1 MKYLSRIL
9 LLTVVLLIVWVNKEQ
24 MNKKQIIEK
33 LKNDEDYYGEFGNKY
48 LSNSHVGKLLKD
60 PLRAF
65 EPSKPSPAFLVGGYF
80 HTCILEPDKL
90 DKYRVVKSTT
100 RNTKEY
106 KDVSGGELCLL
117 QHEVDAIELMREKV
131 MANNICKDLITLGN
145 VEYEVPGVTELFGNM
160 WKGKADIVNH
170 DEKLV
175 IDLKTTN
182 DIDKFKWSAS
192 KFNYDSQAYIY
203 SKLFGYEF
211 LFIVIDKNTHQIGM
225 FDCSPEFYERG
236 EDKVRRASE
245 AYDLFYKTKDFDPKQ
260 YFISKTL

>member
-1 MKYLSRIL
+1 M
-9 LLTVVLLIVWVNKEQ
+9 NKEKILQ
-24 MNKKQIIEK
+24 R
-33 LKNDEDYYGEFGNKY
+33 LCNDEDYYGEFGNQF

-90 DKYRVVKSTT
+90 DKYKVVKSTT
-100 RNTKEY
+100 RNTKAY
-106 KDVSGGELCLL
+106 KDVAGGELCLL
-117 QHEVDAIELMREKV
+117 QHEVDTIELMREKV
-131 MANNICKDLITLGN
+131 LANDICKDLIIN
-145 VEYEVPGVTELFGNM
+145 SQNKYEQPGIINM
-160 WKGKADIVNH
+160 FNNNWKGKADIVNH

-175 IDLKTTN
+175 IDLKTTA
-182 DIDKFKWSAS
+182 DIDKFQWSAS

-225 FDCSPEFYERG
+225 FDCSPQFYERG